1 MCSLF
6 FIYKPRELVCCCS
19 MQSTSVS
26 FYFYFYFY
34 CYAGNKKDKKT
45 LLGYIPTTIITNTVQ
60 LGLKPGDR

>member
-19 MQSTSVS
+19 MQSTSIS
-26 FYFYFYFY
+26 IFFFF

-45 LLGYIPTTIITNTVQ
+45 LLGYIPTSIITNTVQ